1 MKSRFKSF
9 TKVLFAIVMA
19 LSVLVMVLPAS
30 DVQAAKKMTNKSAQ
44 KILKKKIKNKF
55 CSYTFADIDNDN
67 IDEMFVLSYSS
78 KFVDGDAKTKKLT
91 VYKVVNKKAKA
102 IFTDSIDGDMYHPT
116 ITFELF
122 KDDEFY
128 MTVFHDHELYA
139 SSVVYMYGADSFN
152 EIARLEADLSSGEAE
167 YRIRGKVCSQD
178 EFFGFL
184 AGYDAEDVDY
194 TLNSCSTKVAN
205 KYLKKMLK
213 AEYNYRC
220 KTGVYD
226 KTTSSIVYSDEDGDG
241 IDELIVR
248 INAISGEVLHAVRP
262 NDSTG
267 DYYVDSIA
275 YKIENGNIVYDI
287 PVDYSGD
294 EDWGEVDGEQYI
306 GSYQSGRCGINIVR
320 EGESA
325 FVFDIKWGSS
335 AFETDQWIYFAFYQG
350 EDKDGNAYFV
360 CSDGG
365 SHVRHLY
372 DDATGKDTDE
382 VIATDLAAEFMMKD
396 GKLYWHD
403 LSDSTNPA
411 WDMEFEKLIVVE

>member
-1 MKSRFKSF
+1 MKSGFKMF
-9 TKVLFAIVMA
+9 TKVLVALAMA
-19 LSVLVMVLPAS
+19 LCIVFTVLPGS

-67 IDEMFVLSYSS
+67 IDEMFVLRYSS
-78 KFVDGDAKTKKLT
+78 KFIDGDAKMKKLI
-91 VYKVVNKKAKA
+91 VYKVVNNKAKA
-102 IFTDSIDGDMYHPT
+102 IFTDSIEGDMFHPT

-122 KDDEFY
+122 NGDNFY
-128 MTVFHDHELYA
+128 MTVNHDHEDYA

-152 EIARLEADLSSGEAE
+152 EIARLEADLASNEVE
-167 YRIRGKVCSQD
+167 FRIRGKVCSED
-178 EFFGFL
+178 EFFGFISSV
-184 AGYDAEDVDY
+184 DADPLDY
-194 TLNSCSTKVAN
+194 TLDSCSTKVAN

-220 KTGVYD
+220 KTGIYN
-226 KTTSSIVYSDEDGDG
+226 KKTSSIVYSDEDGDG

-248 INAISGEVLHAVRP
+248 INAVSGEILYAIRP

-267 DYYVDSIA
+267 DYYVDSISYA
-275 YKIENGNIVYDI
+275 IEDGKIVYGL
-287 PVDYSGD
+287 PVDYEGD
-294 EDWGEVDGEQYI
+294 ERLGESDGEQFL
-306 GSYQSGRCGINIVR
+306 GSYQCDRCGIDIVR

-350 EDKDGNAYFV
+350 EDNEGNAYFV
-360 CSDGG
+360 CSGGG
-365 SHVRHLY
+365 SHVRHIT
-372 DDATGKDTDE
+372 DMDTEETVDE
-382 VIATDLAAEFMMKD
+382 VIGDDLAAEFVFKN

-403 LSDSTNPA
+403 LSDKDSSVS
-411 WDMEFEKLIVVE
+411 DMEFEKIK